1 MRLLMNT
8 RNLGLTCLLLWPFMA
23 LGAAAPLGLALGDD
37 DEVGVLATGIGGNF
51 LNQFAYLLTE
61 IKQNACILA
70 LNLHFLISCSALNG
84 GLRVGRQGSQGQG
97 YKKKQEN
104 SRAGRP

>member
-37 DEVGVLATGIGGNF
+37 DEKG
-51 LNQFAYLLTE
+51 
-61 IKQNACILA
+61 K
-70 LNLHFLISCSALNG
+70 
-84 GLRVGRQGSQGQG
+84 
-97 YKKKQEN
+97 
-104 SRAGRP
+104 